1 MSALSDMAKLDP
13 QSAQMPAQ
21 GQGEQMG
28 DTGGEGL
35 QIDRIEDGV
44 AVLYDANGQQYEVDP
59 TSLPEGAAAGDTIEL
74 DGTLTKGDASGDMAK
89 RGNMLKSDPGGD
101 IKL

>member
-1 MSALSDMAKLDP
+1 MSALSDMAKLEP
-13 QSAQMPAQ
+13 QSAQSPMQ
-21 GQGEQMG
+21 DEQMQ
-28 DTGGEGL
+28 DGGGQGL

-44 AVLYDANGQQYEVDP
+44 AVLYDAKGQQYEVDP

-74 DGTLTKGDASGDMAK
+74 DGTLTKGDASGAMEK
-89 RGNMLKSDPGGD
+89 RGNMLQSDPGGD